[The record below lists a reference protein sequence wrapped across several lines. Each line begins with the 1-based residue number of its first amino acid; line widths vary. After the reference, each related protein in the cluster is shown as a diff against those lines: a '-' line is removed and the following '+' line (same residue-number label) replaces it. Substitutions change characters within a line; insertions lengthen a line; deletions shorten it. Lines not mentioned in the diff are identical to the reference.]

1 MNSRRALK
9 NEAKRGELSPSIVAS
24 RTPIT
29 RRGVCGSCRRD
40 RYESR
45 RRVERNKPNL
55 APWERA
61 LMFCTF
67 LVMAWFP
74 SGAPLL
80 PYAKARATL
89 RERYWRSLW
98 IRARIIGR
106 FTTDYGALKRSGD
119 NNMKIGI
126 IGAGKVGGGLGK
138 LWVRAGHQVLF
149 SSRHPKRLR
158 VLVEE
163 AGPGAYVGDVGDAA
177 LFGDVILFSPNFW
190 GVDDALAAAGLLKG
204 RTVIDVTNPVE
215 WNPNGR
221 MVRALPQS
229 TSAGEELA
237 KKLPNARVVKA
248 FSTIPASFI
257 PHVTYRPE
265 PLQRLVVFY
274 CSDYQSSKVIVHQLI
289 KDSGFVG
296 LDAGRLR
303 MAKELEA
310 PGRMNRAGLIGIAQA
325 KRLLNQLTNSVQTE
339 SLASYAVDQPAFID
353 EASAIASYI

>member
-1 MNSRRALK
+1 MGR
-9 NEAKRGELSPSIVAS
+9 LSS
-24 RTPIT
+24 
-29 RRGVCGSCRRD
+29 
-40 RYESR
+40 
-45 RRVERNKPNL
+45 
-55 APWERA
+55 
-61 LMFCTF
+61 
-67 LVMAWFP
+67 
-74 SGAPLL
+74 
-80 PYAKARATL
+80 
-89 RERYWRSLW
+89 
-98 IRARIIGR
+98 
-106 FTTDYGALKRSGD
+106 DYVVLKRLGD
-119 NNMKIGI
+119 NSMKIGI

-190 GVDDALAAAGLLKG
+190 GVDDALAAAGPLKG
-204 RTVIDVTNPVE
+204 KTVIDVTNPVD

-221 MVRALPQS
+221 MVRSLPAS
-229 TSAGEELA
+229 TTGAEELA

-257 PHVTYRPE
+257 PQVTYRPE

-274 CSDYQSSKVIVHQLI
+274 CSDYQTSKVIVHQLI

-303 MAKELEA
+303 MARELEA
-310 PGRMNRAGLIGIAQA
+310 LGRMNRAGLIGIAQA
-325 KRLLNQLTNSVQTE
+325 KRLLNQLTDSILNE
-339 SLASYAVDQPAFID
+339 PLACDDVDQSAFV
-353 EASAIASYI
+353 EAASASAN

>member
-1 MNSRRALK
+1 
-9 NEAKRGELSPSIVAS
+9 
-24 RTPIT
+24 
-29 RRGVCGSCRRD
+29 
-40 RYESR
+40 
-45 RRVERNKPNL
+45 
-55 APWERA
+55 
-61 LMFCTF
+61 
-67 LVMAWFP
+67 
-74 SGAPLL
+74 
-80 PYAKARATL
+80 
-89 RERYWRSLW
+89 
-98 IRARIIGR
+98 
-106 FTTDYGALKRSGD
+106 
-119 NNMKIGI
+119 MKIGI

-163 AGPGAYVGDVGDAA
+163 AGPGAYFGDVGDAA

-190 GVDDALAAAGLLKG
+190 GVDDALAAAGPLKG
-204 RTVIDVTNPVE
+204 KTVIDVTNPVD

-221 MVRALPQS
+221 MVRSLPQS
-229 TSAGEELA
+229 TTGAEELA
-237 KKLPNARVVKA
+237 KKLPNARIVKA

-257 PHVTYRPE
+257 PHAIYRTGQ
-265 PLQRLVVFY
+265 LQRLVVFY
-274 CSDYQSSKVIVHQLI
+274 CGDYQSSKVIVHQLI

-339 SLASYAVDQPAFID
+339 SLASYAVDQPAFVD